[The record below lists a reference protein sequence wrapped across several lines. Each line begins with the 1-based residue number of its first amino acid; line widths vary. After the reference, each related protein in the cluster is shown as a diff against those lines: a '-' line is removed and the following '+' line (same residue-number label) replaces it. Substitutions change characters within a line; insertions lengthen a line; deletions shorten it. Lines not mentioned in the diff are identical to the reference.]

1 MLYGLRACALALV
14 LRETDGEADNARTY
28 VDSSTC
34 VKSQRTSDATAKWK
48 CEYSLF
54 REYRSSVFNFIIVL
68 ITIA

>member
-1 MLYGLRACALALV
+1 MLYGLRACALDLV

-48 CEYSLF
+48 CEYSIY
-54 REYRSSVFNFIIVL
+54 REIVVSF
-68 ITIA
+68 